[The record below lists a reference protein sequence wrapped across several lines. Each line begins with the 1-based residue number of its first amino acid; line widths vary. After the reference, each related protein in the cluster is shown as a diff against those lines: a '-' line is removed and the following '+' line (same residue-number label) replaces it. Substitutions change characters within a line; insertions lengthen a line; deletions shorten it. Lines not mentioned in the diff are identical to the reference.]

1 MLNWK
6 EEYKSLC
13 QFVEDHSEIVII
25 PKEISIPQ
33 NLRDEFYEKFDKTR
47 VALVESQYRA
57 LPVDVDT
64 LCSHFLEI
72 EKAVV
77 AQLGIERVS
86 MPVDLHSFLHTPKEG
101 MTRAIYNRLFDLL
114 QGKITAE
121 VFEQQFVD
129 DLTSSALELY
139 RLGYEWW
146 AGLTVIKL
154 LEPDEAYLVD
164 LDDDYKPVLAE
175 FKEIAFGRQAHHPTM
190 RIPEFVVRSKKLGRY
205 VAVKM
210 AIAREVE
217 TYVAKFKPPV
227 RPKKRTGDTSSA
239 LDSRVMLLSFL
250 SSKEEIPVLADTY
263 ELTLT
268 NPDWMVECITASE
281 FQDPAAL
288 AEVKNRAASLNPKLG
303 MCLIVMDHDGSELQP
318 LAESIYPISIGFD
331 ETKLQPVVSGLA
343 RTGNGICIPP

>member
-1 MLNWK
+1 MSDWK
-6 EEYKSLC
+6 VEYKSLVD
-13 QFVEDHSEIVII
+13 FIAGHTEIVIS
-25 PKEISIPQ
+25 PNEISIPQ
-33 NLRDEFYEKFDKTR
+33 NLRDEFYERFDKTR
-47 VALVESQYRA
+47 GALVESQYRA
-57 LPVDVDT
+57 LPVDVDR
-64 LCSHFLEI
+64 LCSHFLAI
-72 EKAVV
+72 ENDVV

-101 MTRAIYNRLFDLL
+101 MTRAIYTRLFDLL
-114 QGKITAE
+114 QGKITAD
-121 VFEQQFVD
+121 VFEKQFVD

-175 FKEIAFGRQAHHPTM
+175 LKEIAFGRQAHHPTM
-190 RIPEFVVRSKKLGRY
+190 RIPEFVLHSKKLCRY

-239 LDSRVMLLSFL
+239 LDSRVMFLSIL
-250 SSKEEIPVLADTY
+250 SSKEDIPVLADTY

-268 NPDWMVECITASE
+268 SPDWMVECITASE

-288 AEVKNRAASLNPKLG
+288 DQVKDRVSSLNPRLG
-303 MCLIVMDHDGSELQP
+303 MCLIVIDHEESQALEP
-318 LAESIYPISIGFD
+318 LAESIHPVSVGFD
-331 ETKLQPVVSGLA
+331 ETKLLPVVSAL
-343 RTGNGICIPP
+343 T